1 MSRID
6 LLQFSCS
13 KSTVKGLKT
22 DKKMEIEIRPKITS
36 FLITFL
42 DYLDPKTHFKIFFY
56 ELNKRKYIWCLHK
69 CGGVKH

>member
-42 DYLDPKTHFKIFFY
+42 DYLDPKTHFKNIF
-56 ELNKRKYIWCLHK
+56 L
-69 CGGVKH
+69 